1 MSDLKKTPLN
11 EAHRSLGAKMVDFG
25 GWDMPVQYSGIKDE
39 HQAVRTRAGLFDV
52 SHMGELR
59 VRGAGALD
67 LIQKVVTSDV
77 STLVPG
83 QIKYGV
89 MCMPTGGVVDDL
101 LVYKMGE
108 GDYLLVVNASN
119 IEKDFAWIN
128 EHHGEEK
135 AEVIN
140 ESDSYGQVALQGPL
154 ALEILQK
161 LTDTDLAS
169 LDYYHFVEGAVAGVE
184 GIISR
189 TGYTGE
195 DGFEFYC
202 AAQDVPDVWDAILQ
216 AGGDDV
222 LPCGLGAR
230 DTLRFEAKMPLY
242 GHEMT
247 EDITPLETGL
257 GRFVSMDKGDFIG
270 RDVLAKQKAE
280 GRPRKIV
287 GLEMVGRG
295 IARAGYPV
303 VKDGEEI
310 GMVTTGSYSPT
321 FDKNLA
327 LAIVGTGQAE
337 VDDTVHVVIRNK
349 EVEAKVVKTPF
360 YRRG

>member
-1 MSDLKKTPLN
+1 MAELKKTPLN
-11 EAHRSLGAKMVDFG
+11 ESHRKRGAKMVDFG

-39 HQAVRTRAGLFDV
+39 HQAVRTKAGLFDV

-59 VRGAGALD
+59 VRGEGALA
-67 LIQKVVTSDV
+67 LLQKVVTSDI

-89 MCMPTGGVVDDL
+89 LCLPNGGVVDDL
-101 LVYKMGE
+101 LVYKLE
-108 GDYLLVVNASN
+108 ENDYLLVVNASN
-119 IEKDFAWIN
+119 IEKDYAWIKEN
-128 EHHGEEK
+128 HRDEK

-154 ALEILQK
+154 ALGILQK
-161 LTDTDLAS
+161 LTDTDLES
-169 LDYYHFVEGAVAGVE
+169 VDYYHFVTGQVAGVE

-202 AAQDVPDVWDAILQ
+202 SANDVPAVWDAIFE

-222 LPCGLGAR
+222 MPCGLGAR

-247 EDITPLETGL
+247 EEITPLETGL
-257 GRFVSMDKGDFIG
+257 GRFVALEKGDFIG
-270 RDVLAKQKAE
+270 RDVLARQKEE
-280 GRPRKIV
+280 GRPRKVV

-303 VKDGEEI
+303 IKDGEEI
-310 GMVTTGSYSPT
+310 GTITTGSYSPT

-327 LAIVGTGQAE
+327 LAIVGTKQAA